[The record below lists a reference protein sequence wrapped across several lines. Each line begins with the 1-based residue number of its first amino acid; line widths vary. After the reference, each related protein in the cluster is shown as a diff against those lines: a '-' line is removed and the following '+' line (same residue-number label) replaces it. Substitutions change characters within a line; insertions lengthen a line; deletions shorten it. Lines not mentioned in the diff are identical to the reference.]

1 MRKFLIFIYFIF
13 AYTIAYGDSL
23 EDFHKRLDKYS
34 KAADNK
40 FQNAGDTASMV
51 EAYTDYYKI
60 LDKEL
65 NSVYKLLMNNL
76 AGNKEAMSSLKA
88 SQLKWIEYRDK
99 EFIFINVAY
108 NSGGTNDF
116 IYRSSSY
123 PKIVIQRI
131 EELLSIE
138 IGMESDG

>member
-51 EAYTDYYKI
+51 EAFHTDYYKI

-65 NSVYKLLMNNL
+65 NSVYKLLN
-76 AGNKEAMSSLKA
+76 E
-88 SQLKWIEYRDK
+88 
-99 EFIFINVAY
+99 
-108 NSGGTNDF
+108 
-116 IYRSSSY
+116 
-123 PKIVIQRI
+123 
-131 EELLSIE
+131 
-138 IGMESDG
+138 